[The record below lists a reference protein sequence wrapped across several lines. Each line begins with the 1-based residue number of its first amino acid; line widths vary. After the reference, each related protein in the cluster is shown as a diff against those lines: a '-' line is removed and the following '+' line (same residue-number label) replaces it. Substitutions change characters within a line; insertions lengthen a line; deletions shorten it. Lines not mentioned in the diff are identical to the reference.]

1 MEHCLCVRP
10 LGPKRHRN
18 EILSESRGRGR
29 LFDLVQDLAER
40 TRVRHIRGLW
50 SVGTHSLSLMHATT
64 NTCHPDW
71 GAQISD
77 RINWDS
83 NTIPVFCE
91 HRNINKRTTPGTR
104 RQGCQKGGRSRAQ
117 DGSRLA
123 VIDDSLSCESG
134 RLCFH
139 PVSQRCLDAA
149 SCDSRKRTGRL
160 GSLPVGVQHGRI
172 VSMTDA

>member
-104 RQGCQKGGRSRAQ
+104 RQGCTRRAGAAERKMARVWQSSTTVSRVN
-117 DGSRLA
+117 LA
-123 VIDDSLSCESG
+123 DCVFIPSPSAVWMRRAAIHELQRAGLGACPLEFSTVG
-134 RLCFH
+134 LC
-139 PVSQRCLDAA
+139 R
-149 SCDSRKRTGRL
+149 
-160 GSLPVGVQHGRI
+160 
-172 VSMTDA
+172 